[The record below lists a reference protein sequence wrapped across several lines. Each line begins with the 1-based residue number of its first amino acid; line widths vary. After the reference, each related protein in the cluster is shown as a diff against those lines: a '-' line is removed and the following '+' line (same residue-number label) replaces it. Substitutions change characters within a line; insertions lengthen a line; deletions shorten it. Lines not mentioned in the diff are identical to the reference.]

1 MKVIDRYIA
10 SVVAAS
16 TLVALL
22 VVVGLDL
29 FFTVIDQLNSVGT
42 GGYTLGVM
50 LQYVLL
56 SAPQACYELFPMAAL
71 MGSLMGMGT
80 LASHSEL
87 TAMRASGMSVWR
99 ITLAVLQIGVLMLVV
114 AMVVGEWLAPA
125 AEQYRQHLR
134 AAAAGQGMSFLGGE
148 GLWVRNQN
156 RFINVRRV
164 LDPDSLADLTV
175 YELDDKE
182 QLATTTHATHA
193 QFSDGHWVLYGVQ
206 QSTFGKDRVTTLHV
220 GSQAWPLLVTPDLL
234 ANVTVEPKYM
244 STSDLS
250 QLVDYLDRNG
260 LDARH
265 YRFAFWK
272 RVMTPVS
279 SLIMLFVAVP
289 FVFGSLRSIGT
300 GQRIFIGVLVGFGFY
315 ILSQVAG
322 QMGLVYGLPPLLT
335 MLFPN
340 LVFLLLGIRAV
351 RRL

>member
-10 SVVAAS
+10 GVVAAS

-29 FFTVIDQLNSVGT
+29 FFTVIDQINSVGT

-80 LASHSEL
+80 LATHSEL
-87 TAMRASGMSVWR
+87 VAMRASGMSVWR
-99 ITLAVLQIGVLMLVV
+99 IILAVLQVGVLMLVV

-134 AAAAGQGMSFLGGE
+134 AAAAGQGVSFLGGE

-164 LDPDSLADLTV
+164 LDPNSLADLTV
-175 YELDDKE
+175 YELNDRK
-182 QLATTTHATHA
+182 QLAEATHATHA
-193 QFSDGHWVLYGVQ
+193 QYRDGQWVLYGVE
-206 QSTFGKDRVTTLHV
+206 QSAFGKDSVTTRHV
-220 GSQAWPLLVTPDLL
+220 ASQAWPVLLTPDLL
-234 ANVTVEPKYM
+234 GNVTVEPKYM
-244 STSDLS
+244 STSDLR
-250 QLVDYLDRNG
+250 QLVGYLDRNG
-260 LDARH
+260 LDSRH

-300 GQRIFIGVLVGFGFY
+300 GQRIFIGVMVGFGFY

-340 LVFLLLGIRAV
+340 LVFLLFGVRAV